1 MAYDS
6 NTYKKTLDCYL
17 TSGIKYLRYVRK
29 RMGKA
34 MIFYPIINDA
44 QIKSFVIDLIYNNG
58 KVTTFDNAKPYSEW
72 DWFQSNYDII
82 GLKELD
88 TSVEASF
95 FVLIVGSNAALIKLN
110 PLNYDTKRLNDR
122 SVYDIQTYFLLKSSK
137 RIARGSHFYRYDYAN
152 GRFVYGDKRLPF
164 QLVSKIATDT
174 TYTSD
179 CIFIDYIQL
188 VSLDD
193 VDNLLHKLLDRYI
206 RGCKGTDNSVSKQ
219 SWLSH
224 TKALFDIQKF
234 PTANLEAIREAIIHF
249 CEQQMNATKVI
260 DPTKLI
266 TAHYTSIK
274 STVNVDKLYECL
286 ITEGLIDTQT
296 TKDDFI
302 YFFSGKGNYPSK
314 KIKWVGTKVK
324 LAILIAKLHANS
336 LTDWKTTEAI
346 FEDVKGNNLKKQY
359 GNCESDSKSEKTI
372 EQLIA
377 RAQ

>member
-1 MAYDS
+1 MAYDI
-6 NTYKKTLDCYL
+6 NTYKTTLDNYL

-44 QIKSFVIDLIYNNG
+44 QIKSFVIDHIYNNG
-58 KVTTFDNAKPYSEW
+58 KASTFDNAKPYSEW

-88 TSVEASF
+88 TSVTASY

-110 PLNYDTKRLNDR
+110 PLNYDIKRLNDR
-122 SVYDIQTYFLLKSSK
+122 SVYDIQTYFLLKASK
-137 RIARGSHFYRYDYAN
+137 RIARGSHFYRYDYAY

-164 QLVSKIATDT
+164 QLVSKIATDRA
-174 TYTSD
+174 YTSD
-179 CIFIDYIQL
+179 SIFIDYIQL
-188 VSLDD
+188 VSIDD
-193 VDNLLHKLLDRYI
+193 VDSLLHKLLERYI

-234 PTANLEAIREAIIHF
+234 PTANLETIREAIIHF

-296 TKDDFI
+296 TKDDFTF
-302 YFFSGKGNYPSK
+302 FFSGKGSYPSK
-314 KIKWVGTKVK
+314 KIKWVGAKVK

-359 GNCESDSKSEKTI
+359 GNCKSESEKTI